1 MAHRFRPAA
10 GLLLV
15 LGLSAAVSLGLAA
28 QRFGQRGMRFEP
40 NLPYDGRFTFARIR
54 YTVYRSSG

>member
-1 MAHRFRPAA
+1 MAPRLGPAA

-54 YTVYRSSG
+54 